1 MVIYSDPRQSLF
13 NGLKF
18 IKNMKSNESWHTD
31 IMGMYFRERA
41 SCRIL
46 VVTLTKIIAF

>member
-18 IKNMKSNESWHTD
+18 IKNMKSMRADTQISWECILEKELHVES
-31 IMGMYFRERA
+31 
-41 SCRIL
+41 
-46 VVTLTKIIAF
+46 